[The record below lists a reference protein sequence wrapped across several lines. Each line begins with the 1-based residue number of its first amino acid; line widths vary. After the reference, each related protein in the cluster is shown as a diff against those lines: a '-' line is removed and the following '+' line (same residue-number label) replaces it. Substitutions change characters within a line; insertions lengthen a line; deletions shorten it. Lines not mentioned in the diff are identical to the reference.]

1 MLFFLFACVGNL
13 TYVLSIFAYEP
24 PCAKIDG
31 QWLGG
36 DVGMRNKGCAD
47 DRQWGREYGWW
58 LLVNLSWLIG
68 SAGTL
73 LLDLGIFV
81 QFWMYRGR
89 GADTGATAAAGQ
101 G

>member
-24 PCAKIDG
+24 PCAKMVR
-31 QWLGG
+31 LGFG
-36 DVGMRNKGCAD
+36 ECAEGE
-47 DRQWGREYGWW
+47 WTAEYWKW
-58 LLVNLSWLIG
+58 VLVNLSWLVG

-73 LLDLGIFV
+73 MLDGAIFV
-81 QFWMYRGR
+81 QFWVYRG
-89 GADTGATAAAGQ
+89 GKEVGLG